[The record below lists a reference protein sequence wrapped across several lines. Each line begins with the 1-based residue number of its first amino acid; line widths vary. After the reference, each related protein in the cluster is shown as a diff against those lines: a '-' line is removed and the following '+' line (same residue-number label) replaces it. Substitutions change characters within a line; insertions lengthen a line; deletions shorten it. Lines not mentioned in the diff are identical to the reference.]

1 MCAFDGN
8 FTDFCL
14 MLKLIKDKKKV
25 GYQEKSGTRAL
36 FNLRKFSEVKLED
49 DVENG
54 VEHLSMVVAN
64 AN

>member
-1 MCAFDGN
+1 
-8 FTDFCL
+8 

-54 VEHLSMVVAN
+54 VEHLSMVVAI